1 MVNELDEMTAEVNE
15 KGRDINVIEKQIQPT
30 VGFGTTVF
38 VIFLFLLGIIPGIIY
53 VYKKVRAY
61 EYLQKLQQKLQK
73 KASQIDNF
81 LEQRVVILQNTA
93 ALVEKATKLDK
104 DVMTQVAAYR
114 GGAGRTFKAD
124 AAGDLQRNEMGQA
137 LETTL
142 SGLFRT
148 VENYPE
154 LKSMDVIKKAVDENS
169 YLQKEI
175 TAAREEYNDVVNRWN
190 SQIFIWPI
198 YRSVAYKNK
207 YTTRVP
213 FSASK
218 EIKEKARGVFF

>member
-1 MVNELDEMTAEVNE
+1 MLNELDEMTAEVNE
-15 KGRDINVIEKQIQPT
+15 QGRDISVIEKQIQPK
-30 VGFGTTVF
+30 VGAGTTIF
-38 VIFLFLLGIIPGIIY
+38 VVFLFLLGIIPGLIY
-53 VYKKVRAY
+53 LVKRVRAY
-61 EYLQKLQQKLQK
+61 EHLQKLQQKLQK

-114 GGAGRTFKAD
+114 GGAGRSFKSD
-124 AAGDLQRNEMGQA
+124 ASGDAQRNEMGQA
-137 LETTL
+137 IETTL

-154 LKSMDVIKKAVDENS
+154 LKSMDVIKKAADENS
-169 YLQKEI
+169 YLQREI

-190 SQIFIWPI
+190 SLIFVWPV
-198 YRSVAYKNK
+198 YRAVAFKHK
-207 YTTRVP
+207 YTTRIP